1 MNLIKSIK
9 SYYKN
14 PVRLFFHVGRVFLRL
29 LNDKQYVKLLFRS
42 KVGYSLNLDNP
53 QSYNEKLNWLKVY
66 DHNPLYTTMVDKY
79 AVKNYVANIIG
90 DKYIIPTLGV
100 WDRFEDIDFK
110 KLPQQF
116 VLKCTHD
123 SGGQIIVKDKDKL
136 DIKNARKKINKSLK
150 RNFYLLAREWPYKN
164 VKRRIIAEKYMED
177 SVTHDLRDYK
187 FFVFDGVVKA
197 LFIATERGSGEEVK
211 FDFFDA
217 EFNHLPFTQGHPNAD
232 VMPSKPSRFEE
243 MKEIAA
249 RLSKGFPQLRVDFY
263 EVNGQVYFGEITI
276 FHFGGIEPF
285 EPREWDYK
293 FGEWMSL
300 PLDAREKS

>member
-1 MNLIKSIK
+1 MNLIESVK
-9 SYYKN
+9 YYHKN
-14 PVRLFFHVGRVFLRL
+14 PVRLFFRVGKGFLHL

-42 KVGYSLNLDNP
+42 NFGYSLNLDNP

-90 DKYIIPTLGV
+90 DKYIIPALGV

-110 KLPQQF
+110 NLPQQF

-136 DIKNARKKINKSLK
+136 DIENARNTINKFLK
-150 RNFYLLAREWPYKN
+150 RNYFLIAREWPYKN
-164 VKRRIIAEKYMED
+164 VRRRIIAEKYMED

-197 LFIATERGSGEEVK
+197 MYIATERGSGEEVK
-211 FDFFDA
+211 FDFYDA

-263 EVNGQVYFGEITI
+263 EVNGQVYFGEFTI
-276 FHFGGIEPF
+276 FHLGGNVPF

-293 FGEWMSL
+293 FGEWVSL
-300 PLDAREKS
+300 PLDASEKS